1 MSRVEPPMKLKTE
14 LEAVLTTATLSRYV
28 QDAAGNNVK
37 RMATVPRMV
46 DECEPELALRVVD
59 EFFSVVTG
67 SRLSL
72 TSGASKFEFF
82 PQVLAGQARRHW
94 DAAAAPFAATQTN
107 NEFNQAI
114 VTFLANYLET
124 TAYSDQK
131 EYFVTATKAYSMSV
145 KETASRVLQ
154 IVAYMK
160 RMPGYPGGGVDV
172 YSENELKMALYRLM
186 RPAWKTK
193 FDASGIGK
201 HLSGKLA
208 SR

>member
-1 MSRVEPPMKLKTE
+1 M
-14 LEAVLTTATLSRYV
+14 
-28 QDAAGNNVK
+28 
-37 RMATVPRMV
+37 
-46 DECEPELALRVVD
+46 
-59 EFFSVVTG
+59 VTG

-82 PQVLAGQARRHW
+82 PQVLAGQAWRHW

-131 EYFVTATKAYSMSV
+131 EYFVAATKAHSMSV

-160 RMPGYPGGGVDV
+160 RMPGCPGGGVEV
-172 YSENELKMALYRLM
+172 YSDNELKMTLYRLM

-193 FDASGIGK
+193 FDASGIDIMDAGCTWDSLVRWFSAQERAERARDAM
-201 HLSGKLA
+201 HGRAAGRGGVSG
-208 SR
+208 